1 MESSP
6 AIPKKLYRNG
16 IVASLQYLR
25 DRAEEMD
32 FPNTSRILNL
42 AVTTH
47 LSECHVRVDKKKKQF
62 QKDNT

>member
-1 MESSP
+1 MENLP
-6 AIPKKLYRNG
+6 ATQKKLHRNG
-16 IVASLQYLR
+16 IIASLKYLR

-47 LSECHVRVDKKKKQF
+47 LSEYNVRVVKIKEKSILER
-62 QKDNT
+62 